1 MYLFCDR
8 WCGYSK
14 LNLINQQA
22 TTLIGGSLLKS
33 NSMANWCSNT
43 IVFEG
48 NEEAIKQIEQLFR
61 TMRSKEEKTNQGQ
74 LPDFVTDENGGYFFN
89 IYSNEGDTGIF
100 QYETKW
106 SPNIE
111 IVQKIAAYY
120 QVNFVQDYEE
130 ISNLVYGRVTF
141 SDKLLTDIY
150 LDDEDFEQYQ
160 FDEETD
166 TYSFEGEIY
175 DSDCEILET
184 LLERKICQP

>member
-1 MYLFCDR
+1 
-8 WCGYSK
+8 
-14 LNLINQQA
+14 
-22 TTLIGGSLLKS
+22 
-33 NSMANWCSNT
+33 MANWCSNT

-48 NEEAIKQIEQLFR
+48 NEEAIRQIQQLFQ
-61 TMRSKEEKTNQGQ
+61 TMKEKEEQTGQGQ

-89 IYSNEGDTGIF
+89 IYWNEGDAGIF

-106 SPNIE
+106 SPNID

-141 SDKLLTDIY
+141 TDKLFTDIY
-150 LDDEDFEQYQ
+150 LDDDDFEQYQ

-166 TYSFEGEIY
+166 TYHFEGESY
-175 DSDCEILET
+175 ESDCEILET

>member
-1 MYLFCDR
+1 
-8 WCGYSK
+8 
-14 LNLINQQA
+14 
-22 TTLIGGSLLKS
+22 
-33 NSMANWCSNT
+33 MANWCSNT

-48 NEEAIKQIEQLFR
+48 NEEAIRQIQQLFQ
-61 TMRSKEEKTNQGQ
+61 TMKEKEEQTGQGQ

-89 IYSNEGDTGIF
+89 IYWNEGDAGIF

-106 SPNIE
+106 SPNID

-141 SDKLLTDIY
+141 TDKLFTDRY
-150 LDDEDFEQYQ
+150 LDDDDFEQYQ

-166 TYSFEGEIY
+166 TYHFEGESY
-175 DSDCEILET
+175 ESDCEILET

>member
-1 MYLFCDR
+1 
-8 WCGYSK
+8 
-14 LNLINQQA
+14 
-22 TTLIGGSLLKS
+22 
-33 NSMANWCSNT
+33 MANWCSNT
-43 IVFEG
+43 VVFEG
-48 NEEAIKQIEQLFR
+48 NEEAIRQIQQLFQ
-61 TMRSKEEKTNQGQ
+61 TMKEKEEQTGQGQ

-89 IYSNEGDTGIF
+89 IYWNEGDAGIF

-106 SPNIE
+106 SPNID

-141 SDKLLTDIY
+141 TDKLFTDIY
-150 LDDEDFEQYQ
+150 LDDDDFEQYQ

-166 TYSFEGEIY
+166 TYHFEGESY
-175 DSDCEILET
+175 ESDCEILET